1 MSIELKAIALEDGRL
16 SLAPLPSD
24 GVGIPG
30 EGAFSNVFN
39 EPLLASRATGEAS
52 HAEGKE
58 TTATG
63 LGAHAEGTNSTAQE
77 QGAHAEGNS
86 SAFGRLSHSEGNS
99 SAGYDSC
106 VFPIAYGAHAEGLST
121 LANGKA
127 AHSEGEAT
135 VAYGDH
141 SHAGGYSNNAHYA
154 QTVIG
159 EYAIDDGIPDTY
171 RSTGQALFKVGNG
184 QDNANRS
191 DAFKINEDGTGYIAK
206 RIVRGIWDGYAEGPF
221 QFSASPGASLL
232 GNGAVLK
239 GSTTIPNDA
248 DNFALGD
255 RFVFEWDGIIVSTG
269 VAINLFTNPFG
280 TTLDAFASG
289 PTGTYLAKVITR
301 ALVVGFSGSDPII
314 QQDFSVT
321 TWVEGA
327 ACYTTQEDRQA
338 HFAGGTFPS
347 NGTRQITLSA
357 PFIITMGLSAT
368 AATKPKQLAFRAWRE

>member
-1 MSIELKAIALEDGRL
+1 MSAEIKAISVENGVQ
-16 SLAPLPSD
+16 SYVPLPAS

-30 EGAFSNVFN
+30 EGAFSDVFN

-99 SAGYDSC
+99 SAGFDGN
-106 VFPIAYGAHAEGLST
+106 VFPQAYCAHAEGLATSAT
-121 LANGKA
+121 GKA
-127 AHSEGEAT
+127 SHSQNAST
-135 VAYGDH
+135 TAAGDY
-141 SHAGGYSNNAHYA
+141 SHAGGNGNAAHYA

-159 EYAIDDGIPDTY
+159 EFAIDDGGPDTY
-171 RSTGQALFKVGNG
+171 RDPGQALLKVGNG
-184 QDNANRS
+184 TDGATRS
-191 DAFKINEDGTGYIAK
+191 DAFAVYEDGTGYISK
-206 RIVRGIWDGYAEGPF
+206 RILKGIWDGYAEGPF
-221 QFSASPGASLL
+221 QFSASPGAGLL

-239 GSTTIPNDA
+239 GSTTIPNSA

-255 RFVFEWDGIIVSTG
+255 RFVFEWDGIIASTG
-269 VAINLFTNPFG
+269 TAANLFTNPFG
-280 TTLDAFASG
+280 TTLDAFESG
-289 PTGTYLAKVITR
+289 PTGTYLAKVVTR

-314 QQDFSVT
+314 QQEFSVK

-338 HFAGGTFPS
+338 HFTGGTFPS
-347 NGTRQITLSA
+347 NSTRQITLSA
-357 PFIITMGLSAT
+357 PFVITMGLSAT
-368 AATKPKQLAFRAWRE
+368 AATKPKQLGFRAWRE